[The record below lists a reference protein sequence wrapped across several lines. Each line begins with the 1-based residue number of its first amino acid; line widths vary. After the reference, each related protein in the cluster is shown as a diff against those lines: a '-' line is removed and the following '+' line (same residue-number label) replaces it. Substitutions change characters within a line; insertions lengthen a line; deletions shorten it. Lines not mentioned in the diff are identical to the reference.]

1 MGERREGLR
10 VETPASADRQTAL
23 PKRASDPGCLNLP
36 AEDEGREGGNSG
48 APVEEEEWEGLEE
61 ITLRPEEEV
70 GQNEEGEEGGLS
82 PP

>member
-1 MGERREGLR
+1 MQETKVGRR
-10 VETPASADRQTAL
+10 VAL
-23 PKRASDPGCLNLP
+23 PS
-36 AEDEGREGGNSG
+36 
-48 APVEEEEWEGLEE
+48 PVEEEEWEGLEE